1 MVKVSVV
8 IPVYNVEEFLK
19 ECLDCIVNQTLEDI
33 EIICIN
39 DGSKDKS
46 LDILNY
52 YAEND
57 DRFTVISQENGG
69 HAVATNRG
77 MKLAEGEYLYLM
89 DSDDMVE
96 LTALEETYNYAK
108 EKDADFVIFQSLNYV
123 MDEDKVYKSDIY
135 SMDHIADFVGDSV
148 FTYEDLGDMIFD
160 IPVTPWSKLYNNQF
174 IKDIG
179 ATFPEGLVFDDNI
192 FFWDVLFNAKRI
204 AFYRK
209 HLFKRR
215 WYSYSSTTAGDQR
228 FLDSIDIHNLMVDR
242 FEKYGLMD
250 KYKDKVVNRKVNMAY
265 NRFVDIKPEFEEMY
279 FEKLHEDFEKCIDDG
294 FYEKYME
301 DSLDN
306 RNKAIFDSCVNSK
319 SAKEFKYEMAY
330 WDAMVTRKRLENNIK
345 DLKGNIKDLKDE
357 RTGFYKT
364 QNNLKNKVK
373 DLEDENQYLKNT
385 NAKLESQ
392 ITNVKSSNTWKIMK
406 PLKNLKKSPVG
417 SFKSVSFNVMHFV
430 VSYNDLVRLNNFKV
444 IDSSNKEVK
453 INPNKLFV
461 VYDEV
466 NKINFTELV
475 KGDDYF
481 GFSSSTL
488 GRGEHKICIKYDDT
502 LSEECSIF
510 VKDANNLFDFNVW
523 LGTHNTKDTF
533 GFDKF
538 QVESISSSD
547 EWADIGERSIKV
559 VCDGKNDYQALT
571 TPKINVNI
579 GDFISAF
586 VTIYNPEEEV
596 TVRLFESSKNSHT
609 NVTIPPSDTPT
620 RASITKT
627 SVSNAMQLVI
637 ISRKE
642 QTFYA
647 DNFVL
652 TRN

>member
-19 ECLDCIVNQTLEDI
+19 ECLDSIVNQTLEDI
-33 EIICIN
+33 EIICVN

-89 DSDDMVE
+89 DSDDVVE

-108 EKDADFVIFQSLNYV
+108 EKNVDFVIFQALNYV
-123 MDEDKVYKSDIY
+123 MDEDRIYKTDIY
-135 SMDHIADFVGDSV
+135 SMEHIADFVGDSV
-148 FTYEDLGDMIFD
+148 FNYEDLGDMIFD

-242 FEKYGLMD
+242 FEKYGLLD
-250 KYKDKVVNRKVNMAY
+250 KYSDKVFNRKVNMAY

-279 FEKLHEDFEKCIDDG
+279 FEKLHEDFEKCVDDG
-294 FYEKYME
+294 YYEEYME
-301 DSLDN
+301 DVLDE
-306 RNKAIFDSCVNSK
+306 RNKAIFESCMDSK
-319 SAKEFKYEMAY
+319 SSKEFKYEMAY
-330 WDAMVTRKRLENNIK
+330 WDSQVTRKRLENDIK
-345 DLKGNIKDLKDE
+345 SLKSQRSE
-357 RTGFYKT
+357 FYKS
-364 QNNLKNKVK
+364 QNNLKNQLKSF
-373 DLEDENQYLKNT
+373 EDENSKLKTENL
-385 NAKLESQ
+385 KLNERISQ
-392 ITNVKSSNTWKIMK
+392 IESSNSWKIMK
-406 PLKNLKKSPVG
+406 PLKTVNSSG
-417 SFKSVSFNVMHFV
+417 SFKSVSFKILHYV
-430 VSYNDLVRLNNFKV
+430 VSYNDLIKLSDFKV
-444 IDSSNKEVK
+444 FDSSNRE
-453 INPNKLFV
+453 IIIDPNKLLV

-466 NKINFTELV
+466 NTIKLTELV
-475 KGDDYF
+475 ESNDYF
-481 GFSSSTL
+481 GFPASTL
-488 GRGEHKICIKYDDT
+488 GRGEHKISIKYDDT
-502 LSEECSIF
+502 FSDEYTLFI
-510 VKDANNLFDFNVW
+510 KDGNNLFDFNVW
-523 LGTHNTKDTF
+523 LGTENTKDTF

-547 EWADIGERSIKV
+547 EWADIGSRSIKV

-571 TPKINVNI
+571 TPKIRVNA
-579 GDFISAF
+579 GDFVSAY
-586 VTIYNPEEEV
+586 VTVYNPEDEV
-596 TVRLFESSKNSHT
+596 TVRLFESSVNSHK
-609 NVTIPPSDTPT
+609 NVVIPPSDEPV
-620 RASITKT
+620 RLNVSKT
-627 SVSNAMQLVI
+627 AISNSMQLVL
-637 ISRKE
+637 ISRKK

>member
-33 EIICIN
+33 EIICVN
-39 DGSKDKS
+39 DGSTDKS

-108 EKDADFVIFQSLNYV
+108 EKEADFVIFQSLNYV
-123 MDEDKVYKSDIY
+123 MDEDRVYKTDIY
-135 SMDHIADFVGDSV
+135 SMEHIADFVGDSV

-265 NRFVDIKPEFEEMY
+265 NRFVDIKPEFEEAY
-279 FEKLHEDFEKCIDDG
+279 FEKLHEDFENCVEDG
-294 FYEKYME
+294 FYEKYMKE
-301 DSLDN
+301 SLDH
-306 RNKAIFDSCVNSK
+306 RNKAIFDSCVDSK

-330 WDAMVTRKRLENNIK
+330 WDSQVTRKRLENNIK
-345 DLKGNIKDLKDE
+345 DLKKDIENLKTE
-357 RTGFYKT
+357 RNGFYKT
-364 QNNLKNKVK
+364 QNNLKNQVK
-373 DLEDENQYLKNT
+373 SLEDENANLKNKNLKLT
-385 NAKLESQ
+385 NQ
-392 ITNVKSSNTWKIMK
+392 ISSIESSNTWKIMK
-406 PLKNLKKSPVG
+406 PLKNTKSSSQG
-417 SFKSVSFNVMHFV
+417 SFKSVSFSLLHYV
-430 VSYNDLVRLNNFKV
+430 VSYNDLVKLNNFKV
-444 IDSSNKEVK
+444 LDSSGKSVR
-453 INPNKLFV
+453 INFNKLIV
-461 VYDEV
+461 IYDEV
-466 NKINFTELV
+466 NKINFNELV
-475 KGDDYF
+475 ESEGNHC
-481 GFSSSTL
+481 FSASIL
-488 GRGEHKICIKYDDT
+488 GRGEHTVSIKYGDT
-502 LSEECSIF
+502 LSDEYTVFI
-510 VKDANNLFDFNVW
+510 KDSNNLFDFNVW

-547 EWADIGERSIKV
+547 DWAEIGERSIKV
-559 VCDGKNDYQALT
+559 VCDGENDYQALT
-571 TPKINVNI
+571 TPKIEVNI
-579 GDFISAF
+579 GDFVSAY
-586 VTIYNPEEEV
+586 VTVYNPEEEV

-609 NVTIPPSDTPT
+609 NVTVSPSETPT
-620 RASITKT
+620 RVNVSKT
-627 SVSNAMQLVI
+627 AISNHMQLVL
-637 ISRKE
+637 ISRKK

>member
-19 ECLDCIVNQTLEDI
+19 ECLDSIVNQTLEDI
-33 EIICIN
+33 EIICVN

-89 DSDDMVE
+89 DSDDIVE
-96 LTALEETYNYAK
+96 LTTLEETYNYAK

-123 MDEDKVYKSDIY
+123 MDEDRIYKTDIY
-135 SMDHIADFVGDSV
+135 SMDHIADYVGDSV
-148 FTYEDLGDMIFD
+148 FNYEDLGDMIFD

-228 FLDSIDIHNLMVDR
+228 FLDSIDIHNLMVDK
-242 FEKYGLMD
+242 FEKYGLLD
-250 KYKDKVVNRKVNMAY
+250 KYADKVFNRKVNMAY
-265 NRFVDIKPEFEEMY
+265 NRFLGIKPEFEEMY
-279 FEKLHEDFEKCIDDG
+279 FQKLHDDFENCVDDG
-294 FYEKYME
+294 YYEKYME
-301 DSLDN
+301 KSLDK
-306 RNKAIFDSCVNSK
+306 RNNAIFESCLTSK
-319 SAKEFKYEMAY
+319 SSKEFKYEMAF
-330 WDAMVTRKRLENNIK
+330 WDAQVTRTRLENDIK
-345 DLKGNIKDLKDE
+345 SLKDE
-357 RTGFYKT
+357 RSELYKS
-364 QNNLKNKVK
+364 QNNLKNQLKSF
-373 DLEDENQYLKNT
+373 EDENSKLKTEILKLNEKISKIEST
-385 NAKLESQ
+385 NA
-392 ITNVKSSNTWKIMK
+392 WKIIK
-406 PLKNLKKSPVG
+406 PLKTVQNSSG
-417 SFKSVSFNVMHFV
+417 SFKSISFNILHYV
-430 VSYNDLVRLNNFKV
+430 VSYNDLIKLSDFKV
-444 IDSSNKEVK
+444 VDSSNKEV
-453 INPNKLFV
+453 IIDPNKLFV

-466 NKINFTELV
+466 NTIKLTELV
-475 KGDDYF
+475 ESNGYF
-481 GFSSSTL
+481 GFPASTV
-488 GRGEHKICIKYDDT
+488 GRGEHQLSIKYEDT
-502 LSEECSIF
+502 FSKSYTLFI
-510 VKDANNLFDFNVW
+510 KDGNNLFDFNVW
-523 LGTHNTKDTF
+523 LGTENTKDTF

-547 EWADIGERSIKV
+547 EWAAIGGRSIKV

-571 TPKINVNI
+571 TPKINVNV
-579 GDFISAF
+579 GDFVSAY
-586 VTIYNPEEEV
+586 VTVYNPEEEV
-596 TVRLFESSKNSHT
+596 TVRLFESSKNSHK
-609 NVTIPPSDTPT
+609 NVIIPPSDEPV
-620 RASITKT
+620 RVEVSKT
-627 SVSNAMQLVI
+627 AISKSMQLVL
-637 ISRKE
+637 ISRKK

>member
-33 EIICIN
+33 EIICVN
-39 DGSKDKS
+39 DGSTDKS
-46 LDILNY
+46 LDILNF

-108 EKDADFVIFQSLNYV
+108 EKEADFVIFQSLNYV
-123 MDEDKVYKSDIY
+123 MDEDRVYKTDIY
-135 SMDHIADFVGDSV
+135 SMEHIADFVGDSV

-250 KYKDKVVNRKVNMAY
+250 KYQDKVVNRKVNMAY

-279 FEKLHEDFEKCIDDG
+279 FEKLHEDFENCIDDG

-301 DSLDN
+301 KSLDN
-306 RNKAIFDSCVNSK
+306 RNKAIFDSCVDSK

-330 WDAMVTRKRLENNIK
+330 WDSQVTRKRLENDIK
-345 DLKGNIKDLKDE
+345 NLKKDIENLKTE
-357 RTGFYKT
+357 RNGFYKT
-364 QNNLKNKVK
+364 QNNLKNQVK
-373 DLEDENQYLKNT
+373 NLEDENNNLKND
-385 NAKLESQ
+385 NLKLSNQLSE
-392 ITNVKSSNTWKIMK
+392 IKSSNSWKLVK
-406 PLKNLKKSPVG
+406 PLKNMKTSSSNG
-417 SFKSVSFNVMHFV
+417 SFKSVLFNVSHSV
-430 VSYNDLVRLNNFKV
+430 VSYNDLIKLNNFKI
-444 IDSSNKEVK
+444 IDSSNKEVR
-453 INPNKLFV
+453 INPNKLIV
-461 VYDEV
+461 IYDEV

-475 KGDDYF
+475 KSDDYYAF
-481 GFSSSTL
+481 PASTL
-488 GRGEHKICIKYDDT
+488 GRGKHKVCIKYGDT
-502 LSEECSIF
+502 LSDEVELFI
-510 VKDANNLFDFNVW
+510 KDANNLFDFNVW
-523 LGTHNTKDTF
+523 LGTYNTKDTY

-538 QVESISSSD
+538 QIKSISSSD
-547 EWADIGERSIKV
+547 DWAEIGDRSIKV
-559 VCDGKNDYQALT
+559 ECDGDNYQALT
-571 TPKINVNI
+571 TPKLDVNI
-579 GDFISAF
+579 GDFISAH
-586 VTIYNPEEEV
+586 VTVYNPQEDV
-596 TVRLFESSKNSHT
+596 TVRLFESSKDSYTDVIVNA
-609 NVTIPPSDTPT
+609 SDIPT
-620 RASITKT
+620 RVNISKT
-627 SVSNAMQLVI
+627 TISKHIQLI
-637 ISRKE
+637 LISRKK

-647 DNFVL
+647 DNFVI

>member
-19 ECLDCIVNQTLEDI
+19 ECLDSIVNQTLEDI
-33 EIICIN
+33 EIICVN

-89 DSDDMVE
+89 DSDDIVE
-96 LTALEETYNYAK
+96 LTTLEETYNYAK
-108 EKDADFVIFQSLNYV
+108 EKEADFVIFQSLNYA
-123 MDEDKVYKSDIY
+123 MDEDKIYKTDIY

-148 FTYEDLGDMIFD
+148 FNYEDLGDMIFD

-209 HLFKRR
+209 YLFKRR

-228 FLDSIDIHNLMVDR
+228 FLDSIDIHNLMIDR
-242 FEKYGLMD
+242 FEKYELLD
-250 KYKDKVVNRKVNMAY
+250 KYQEKVFNRKVNMAY

-279 FEKLHEDFEKCIDDG
+279 FEKLHDDFERCISEG
-294 FYEKYME
+294 YYEKYME
-301 DSLDN
+301 NSLDE

-319 SAKEFKYEMAY
+319 SSKEFKYEMAY
-330 WDAMVTRKRLENNIK
+330 WDSQVTKKRLQNEIK
-345 DLKGNIKDLKDE
+345 ELKDK
-357 RTGFYKT
+357 RTEFYKS
-364 QNNLKNKVK
+364 QNTLKNQLKN
-373 DLEDENQYLKNT
+373 LEDENSALKNE
-385 NAKLESQ
+385 NLKLNEKFLQ
-392 ITNVKSSNTWKIMK
+392 IQSSNAWKIMK
-406 PLKNLKKSPVG
+406 PLKTVQNSSG
-417 SFKSVSFNVMHFV
+417 IYKSVSFNVLHYV
-430 VSYNDLVRLNNFKV
+430 VSYNDLIKLSDFKV
-444 IDSSNKEVK
+444 VDSSNNE
-453 INPNKLFV
+453 IRFDPNKLFI

-466 NKINFTELV
+466 NKIKLTELV
-475 KGDDYF
+475 KSDGYF
-481 GFSSSTL
+481 GFPAATV
-488 GRGEHKICIKYDDT
+488 GRGEHKIAIKYDDT
-502 LSEECSIF
+502 FSEEYSLFI
-510 VKDANNLFDFNVW
+510 KDGNNLFDFNVW
-523 LGTHNTKDTF
+523 LGTENTKDTF
-533 GFDKF
+533 GFGMF
-538 QVESISSSD
+538 QAESISSCD
-547 EWADIGERSIKV
+547 EWADIGRRSIKV
-559 VCDGKNDYQALT
+559 VCNDKTDYQALT

-579 GDFISAF
+579 GDFISAY

-596 TVRLFESSKNSHT
+596 TVRLFESSENSHK
-609 NVTIPPSDTPT
+609 NVIIPASDEPV
-620 RASITKT
+620 RVNVSKT
-627 SVSNAMQLVI
+627 AVSHGMQLLI
-637 ISRKE
+637 ISRKK

-647 DNFVL
+647 DNFVF

>member
-33 EIICIN
+33 EIICVN
-39 DGSKDKS
+39 DGSTDKS

-77 MKLAEGEYLYLM
+77 MKLADGEYLYLM

-123 MDEDKVYKSDIY
+123 MDEDRVYKTDIY
-135 SMDHIADFVGDSV
+135 SMEHIADFVGDSV

-228 FLDSIDIHNLMVDR
+228 FLDSIDIHNLMVER

-265 NRFVDIKPEFEEMY
+265 NRFRDIKPEFEEIY
-279 FEKLHEDFEKCIDDG
+279 FEKLHDDFVKCVDDG

-301 DSLDN
+301 DSLDE
-306 RNKAIFDSCVNSK
+306 RNKAIFDSCYDSNS
-319 SAKEFKYEMAY
+319 SKEFKYEMAY
-330 WDAMVTRKRLENNIK
+330 WDSQVTRKRLENNIK
-345 DLKGNIKDLKDE
+345 KLKRDIEDLKTE
-357 RTGFYKT
+357 RNGFYKT

-373 DLEDENQYLKNT
+373 SLEDENANLKNV
-385 NAKLESQ
+385 NLKLTEQISQ
-392 ITNVKSSNTWKIMK
+392 VQSSNTWKLMK
-406 PLKNLKKSPVG
+406 PLKNVKNSSKG
-417 SFKSVSFNVMHFV
+417 SFKSVSFNVLHYV
-430 VSYNDLVRLNNFKV
+430 VSYNDLIKLNDFKV
-444 IDSSNKEVK
+444 VDSSNNEVR
-453 INPNKLFV
+453 INFNKLV
-461 VYDEV
+461 VIYDEV
-466 NKINFTELV
+466 NKINFNELV
-475 KGDDYF
+475 ESDGNYC
-481 GFSSSTL
+481 FSASIL
-488 GRGEHKICIKYDDT
+488 GRGEHQISIMYEDT
-502 LSEECSIF
+502 LSEEYTIF
-510 VKDANNLFDFNVW
+510 IKDGNNLFDFNVW

-547 EWADIGERSIKV
+547 DWADIGDRSIKV
-559 VCDGKNDYQALT
+559 VCEREGYQALT
-571 TPKINVNI
+571 TPKIDVNV
-579 GDFISAF
+579 GDFVSAY
-586 VTIYNPEEEV
+586 VTVYNPDEEV
-596 TVRLFESSKNSHT
+596 TVRLFESSKDSHS
-609 NVTIPPSDTPT
+609 NVIVPASDTPT
-620 RASITKT
+620 RINVSKT
-627 SVSNAMQLVI
+627 AISNHMQLVL
-637 ISRKE
+637 ISRKK

-647 DNFVL
+647 DNFIL